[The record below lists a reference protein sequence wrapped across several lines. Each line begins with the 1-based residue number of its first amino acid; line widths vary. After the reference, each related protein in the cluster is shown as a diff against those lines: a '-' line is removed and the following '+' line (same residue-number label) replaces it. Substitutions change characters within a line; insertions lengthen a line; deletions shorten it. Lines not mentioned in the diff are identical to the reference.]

1 LLTAASPINVERF
14 PLMLALER
22 LERSLGLPSGRGGRR
37 GRARHQQPAMLVWA
51 PGVGGTNARIVR
63 LVRGETKVDGG
74 LGVATGGRQPV
85 SEQEWRRRGRGR
97 ARAVGHRGGWGG
109 ASRSLPAARDGSCPE
124 PPKLP
129 GETSRGQAGRSSRPR
144 QRASTQSVWHEQSP
158 SRVACRRNPTHQAS
172 ADRPPSPVAAG
183 PSETRCL
190 TH

>member
-63 LVRGETKVDGG
+63 LVRGETKVDGS
-74 LGVATGGRQPV
+74 LGVATGGGQPV

-109 ASRSLPAARDGSCPE
+109 ASRCLLRATVPALNHRSCRARRAEDRPADRLALDSGLALSLSG
-124 PPKLP
+124 
-129 GETSRGQAGRSSRPR
+129 TSSRPVGR
-144 QRASTQSVWHEQSP
+144 PADAVPPIKRPQTV
-158 SRVACRRNPTHQAS
+158 RRHQ
-172 ADRPPSPVAAG
+172 
-183 PSETRCL
+183 
-190 TH
+190 